1 MSIKLKLMQEAVAQE
16 IFDAEMELEEAI
28 ENGDLDLQQDLEL
41 ELEELAE
48 VA

>member
-16 IFDAEMELEEAI
+16 VFDVEMELEEAI